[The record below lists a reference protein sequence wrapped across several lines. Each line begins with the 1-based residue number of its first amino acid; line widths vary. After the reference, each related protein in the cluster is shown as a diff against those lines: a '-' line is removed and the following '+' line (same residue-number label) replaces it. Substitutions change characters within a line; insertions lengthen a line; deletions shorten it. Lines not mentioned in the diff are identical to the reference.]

1 MRTRLQALSL
11 KPNSNSNTKKN
22 TRSNSKNGSNS
33 KKKMNYINIKPDK
46 DGLYNIKGNIELKLD
61 VWAHAYILSKYDPH
75 QNMYLLKPNTGHHPG
90 AFGTPFPV
98 DMVETHLKD
107 TISKK
112 LEKDREEILKSLGLS
127 LGLGLNSVPG
137 KSKKSKSKKSKSKK
151 SKKTKKNKK

>member
-11 KPNSNSNTKKN
+11 K
-22 TRSNSKNGSNS
+22 SNSKNGSNS
-33 KKKMNYINIKPDK
+33 KKKMNYINLKPDK
-46 DGLYNIKGNIELKLD
+46 DGLYNIKGKIKLKLD

-112 LEKDREEILKSLGLS
+112 LEKDREEIMKSLGL
-127 LGLGLNSVPG
+127 NPVPG
-137 KSKKSKSKKSKSKK
+137 KSKKSKKK
-151 SKKTKKNKK
+151 SKKLK

>member
-11 KPNSNSNTKKN
+11 K
-22 TRSNSKNGSNS
+22 SNSKNGSNS
-33 KKKMNYINIKPDK
+33 KKKMNYINLKPDK
-46 DGLYNIKGNIELKLD
+46 DGLYNIKGKIKLKLD

-112 LEKDREEILKSLGLS
+112 LEKDREQIMKS
-127 LGLGLNSVPG
+127 LGLNSVPG
-137 KSKKSKSKKSKSKK
+137 KSKKSKKSKSKK
-151 SKKTKKNKK
+151 LK

>member
-1 MRTRLQALSL
+1 
-11 KPNSNSNTKKN
+11 
-22 TRSNSKNGSNS
+22 
-33 KKKMNYINIKPDK
+33 
-46 DGLYNIKGNIELKLD
+46 

-112 LEKDREEILKSLGLS
+112 LEKDRDQIMKT
-127 LGLGLNSVPG
+127 LGLNSVPG
-137 KSKKSKSKKSKSKK
+137 KSKKSKKQKKSKIKK
-151 SKKTKKNKK
+151 

>member
-22 TRSNSKNGSNS
+22 TRSNSNSKNESNS
-33 KKKMNYINIKPDK
+33 KKKMNYINLKPDK
-46 DGLYNIKGNIELKLD
+46 DGLYNIKGKIKLKLD

-112 LEKDREEILKSLGLS
+112 LEKDRKQIMKS

-137 KSKKSKSKKSKSKK
+137 KSKKKK
-151 SKKTKKNKK
+151 SKKNKK